1 MLTQKS
7 TMKLRYINFLVQT
20 SVQTVIDS
28 SLNDCGGYACVRT
41 CTGTQHKPRNGF
53 CQVPCNCTIK
63 GIIQWIFPFG
73 SSASLSQSFMLITK
87 SRLRILSLI
96 NHHNV
101 SSLNRGS
108 HPLNP
113 AYQVQLSIDKL
124 VKNKEVEQIE
134 ISPLKWTCHLGEKH
148 FREVSILGRREN
160 VMQENFNINRILYD
174 LKKER
179 LLRLP
184 WKRLSMRKR
193 LHKHNPTHKTDKY
206 VDF

>member
-1 MLTQKS
+1 
-7 TMKLRYINFLVQT
+7 
-20 SVQTVIDS
+20 
-28 SLNDCGGYACVRT
+28 
-41 CTGTQHKPRNGF
+41 
-53 CQVPCNCTIK
+53 
-63 GIIQWIFPFG
+63 
-73 SSASLSQSFMLITK
+73 MLITK

-96 NHHNV
+96 NHHHV
-101 SSLNRGS
+101 TSLNGGS

-113 AYQVQLSIDKL
+113 VYQVQLSIDKL

-160 VMQENFNINRILYD
+160 DIQENFNINRILHD

-184 WKRLSMRKR
+184 WKRLCMRKR
-193 LHKHNPTHKTDKY
+193 LFTNTTQHTRQASM
-206 VDF
+206 